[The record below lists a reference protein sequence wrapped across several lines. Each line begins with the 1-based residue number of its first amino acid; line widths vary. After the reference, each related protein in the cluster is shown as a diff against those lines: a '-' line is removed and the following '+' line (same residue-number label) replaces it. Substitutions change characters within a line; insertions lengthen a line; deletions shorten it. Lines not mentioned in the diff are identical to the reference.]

1 MIKTKEKIEGLVHQL
16 CEGLYER
23 EEVMKLALLA
33 TIAGESIFLLGPPGV
48 GKSLIARRLK
58 NAFNGGKSFEYLMT
72 KFSTPDEVFGPISI
86 KKLKVQL

>member
-33 TIAGESIFLLGPPGV
+33 TIAGESIFLLGPPGCLLYT
-48 GKSLIARRLK
+48 SPSPR
-58 NAFNGGKSFEYLMT
+58 
-72 KFSTPDEVFGPISI
+72 D
-86 KKLKVQL
+86 